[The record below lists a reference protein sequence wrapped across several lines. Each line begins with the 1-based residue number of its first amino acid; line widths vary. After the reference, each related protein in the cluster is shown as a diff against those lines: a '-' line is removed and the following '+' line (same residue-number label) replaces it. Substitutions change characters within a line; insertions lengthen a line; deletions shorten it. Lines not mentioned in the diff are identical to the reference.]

1 MREAFI
7 LEEGRR
13 IFVIFSLFLRRGV
26 RRDRDE
32 MRGGFSVD
40 RGREGDS
47 FYSPLDGLG
56 KEGKRKEGSSGDAPG
71 TYGWLVAG
79 STYSS
84 STASVF
90 PLNVKVDGEY

>member
-40 RGREGDS
+40 RGREGG
-47 FYSPLDGLG
+47 FFLFPFRRIRQGG
-56 KEGKRKEGSSGDAPG
+56 KEKRGQQRRRTWNLWLVSSGK
-71 TYGWLVAG
+71 YLQ
-79 STYSS
+79 
-84 STASVF
+84 
-90 PLNVKVDGEY
+90 